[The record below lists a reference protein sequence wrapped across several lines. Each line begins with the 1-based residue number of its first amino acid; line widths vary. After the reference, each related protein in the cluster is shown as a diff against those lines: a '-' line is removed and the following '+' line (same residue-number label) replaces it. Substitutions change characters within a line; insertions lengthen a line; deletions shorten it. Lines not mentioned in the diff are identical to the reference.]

1 MHSVRLKIDDKIFDR
16 LIWLLSKFSKEEL
29 EIEIEDENYT
39 INKKYLE
46 SELKEMQEGRATFI
60 SVNEAEARFENA
72 IKKHENNL

>member
-29 EIEIEDENYT
+29 EIEIEDENYS

-46 SELKEMQEGRATFI
+46 SELKEIREGRATFI